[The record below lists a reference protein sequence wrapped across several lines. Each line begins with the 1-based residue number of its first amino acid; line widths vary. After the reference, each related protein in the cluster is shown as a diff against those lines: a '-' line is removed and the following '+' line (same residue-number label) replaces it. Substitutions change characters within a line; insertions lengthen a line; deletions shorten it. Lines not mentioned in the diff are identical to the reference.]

1 MIKMNLHP
9 YDGVDRRFRHTD
21 ADTPMGLDIVARLLG
36 LPRTPSSEG
45 LLYDLSFY
53 SGGIGIFDNLAIA
66 IPADLGLWN
75 GVIDALNAREPE
87 LAAKDVG
94 WARAFLGLINGAEQP
109 SRIREAAIEFVNSK
123 RKPFQEECA
132 LRESRLLFA
141 YNSNV
146 NDWAVIWGTV
156 DHLNYLGYSQG

>member
-1 MIKMNLHP
+1 MNLHP

-21 ADTPMGLDIVARLLG
+21 SDTAMGLDIVARLLG

-53 SGGIGIFDNLAIA
+53 SGGIGIHDQLAIA
-66 IPADLGLWN
+66 IPADLDLWN

-94 WARAFLGLINGAEQP
+94 WAEAFLWLIKSEKQP
-109 SRIREAAIEFVNSK
+109 SPIREAAMEFVNYE
-123 RKPFQEECA
+123 RQPFQEECT
-132 LRESRLLFA
+132 LRSRLLFQ
-141 YNSNV
+141 YNSDV

-156 DHLNYLGYSQG
+156 GRLNYLGYSQG